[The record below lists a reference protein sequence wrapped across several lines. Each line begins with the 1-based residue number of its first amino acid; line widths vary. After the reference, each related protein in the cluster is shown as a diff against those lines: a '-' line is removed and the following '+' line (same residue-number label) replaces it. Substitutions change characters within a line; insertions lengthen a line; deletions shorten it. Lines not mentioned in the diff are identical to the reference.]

1 MALKPTKSAELENDF
16 GKTEKRLV
24 NQLKHVCNQKGQ
36 EINIEKSK
44 QILHQLGKVYY
55 LKSQHE
61 PDLIGLIQSTAL
73 YNAAIARSSNN
84 EQEIENDLNQ
94 LCKYVLVKSGAR
106 NQNADLTEHAK
117 HVKKEFE
124 KLRDSVKQKLKSVSE
139 LTESTT
145 QDKAENYEKQKV
157 ILIRELQNYITVCY
171 TKIMAD
177 LAKYCYGVMGDAPC
191 RFALI
196 GMGSLARKEI
206 TPYSDF
212 EHIIVLDD
220 GDTNKCSQT
229 EMETLIIPYFKW
241 FSVVF
246 HIIIINLRETILPS
260 VAIPSLND
268 FYTEENENNW
278 FFDSITTRGI
288 SFDGLMPHACKLPIG
303 RQKPT
308 KQKNWKT
315 ELIKPVTNM
324 LEYLTAE
331 SQLKNGYHLSDIL
344 TKTCFVYGDQ
354 AIYDQFSAEVVKI
367 LDNQSEME
375 NIESVKRQINDDLES
390 YATKNSLFRLYM
402 ENEINIKQ
410 IVYRSST
417 LFIAAMGRLF
427 RAHSSSS
434 FEVIEELADINEVT
448 EFAKHKLMYAVA
460 LACEIRLRWY
470 EQCKSQTDAIV
481 TNTGDETAVKKLFK
495 IIGETNTAKYFQI
508 AYALQCDIS
517 KRLNLKK
524 IHFHSNPQLLNFS
537 IGICLGLSQTKLPIS
552 KVEIQATKFN
562 RLYDFDECLKLLKD
576 KEFNKCSTEKK
587 DLTNTFDTLQQLNHA
602 GDILFQLECFD
613 DAINYYQKSLQTI
626 TTDIN
631 ISLNKLLHCR
641 SSKIKALCKN
651 KSDQGKSL
659 PLCLY
664 NIGKCLIETEKPKIA
679 IEYLEQSANIQTKM
693 PKNTATNVELSQ
705 IFHILGQCNIKL
717 QKLKTAQ
724 KYFEKTLQIKEQA
737 TTNAETDTSL
747 AETLHELGSC
757 LLFMNQHTEALEYFR
772 RALQI
777 DERATTN
784 AETDTSLATTLH
796 ELGRC
801 LHAMNQHTEALEYY
815 RRALQIHERATTNAE
830 TDTSLAK
837 TLYEL
842 GRCLHAMNQHTEALE
857 HFRRALQIH
866 ERATTNAETDT
877 SLAMT
882 LNALGCCLL
891 NMNQHTEALE
901 YFRRALQIHERATT
915 NAETDTSLAT
925 TLHELGSC
933 LLFMNQ
939 HTEALEYLRRALQI
953 HERAT
958 TNAETDT
965 SLARILHSLGR
976 CLHAMNQHT
985 EALGYFRRALQIK
998 EQATTNAE
1006 TDTSLATTLHS
1017 LGRCLYAMNRH
1028 TEALECFRRAL
1039 QIKERA
1045 TTNAETDTSLATT
1058 LHELGSCLL
1067 NMNQHTEA
1075 LEYFR
1080 RALQINERATTNAET
1095 DRSLATTLH
1104 ELGSCLLNMNQH
1116 TEALEHFRRALQID
1130 ERATTNAETDTSL
1143 ATTLHE
1149 LGRCLLNMN
1158 QHTEALKYFR
1168 RALQIQERATT
1179 NAETDTSLTTTFTT
1193 LHELGRCLLFMNQ
1206 HTEALEYFRRALQIH
1221 ERATTNAE
1229 TDTSLATTLHELGRC
1244 FLNMNQHTEA
1254 LEYYR
1259 RALQIKERATTN
1271 AETDTSLANTMHSL
1285 GRSLHAMNQHT
1296 EALEY
1301 LRRALQIKERAT
1313 TNAETDTSLAR
1324 TLHELGRC
1332 LLNMNQRTEAL
1343 AYLRRA
1349 RQIHDRVVNGPTRSS
1364 PNLARTRKC
1373 KPEPG
1378 PNPKVIKNCK

>member
-1 MALKPTKSAELENDF
+1 MGLKPTKSAELENDF

-36 EINIEKSK
+36 EINVKESK

-55 LKSQHE
+55 LKNQHE

-73 YNAAIARSSNN
+73 YNAAIARSTNN

-94 LCKYVLVKSGAR
+94 LCKYVLVKSGAQ

-124 KLRDSVKQKLKSVSE
+124 KLRDSIKQKLKSVSE

-145 QDKAENYEKQKV
+145 KNKAESYEKQKV

-177 LAKYCYGVMGDAPC
+177 LAKYCHGVMGDAPC

-220 GDTNKCSQT
+220 GDTNECSQT

-246 HIIIINLRETILPS
+246 HIIIINLRETILPN

-390 YATKNSLFRLYM
+390 YATKNSLFQLYM
-402 ENEINIKQ
+402 KNKINIKK

-427 RAHSSSS
+427 RVHSSSS
-434 FEVIEELADINEVT
+434 FEVIEKLADINEVA

-470 EQCKSQTDAIV
+470 VQCKSQTDAIV
-481 TNTGDETAVKKLFK
+481 ANTGDETAVKKLFK
-495 IIGETNTAKYFQI
+495 IIGEANTTRYFQI

-537 IGICLGLSQTKLPIS
+537 VGICLGLNQTKLPIS
-552 KVEIQATKFN
+552 KVEIQATKFV
-562 RLYDFDECLKLLKD
+562 RLYDFDECLKLLEKN
-576 KEFNKCSTEKK
+576 EFNKLSTEEK

-602 GDILFQLECFD
+602 GNILSELKCFD
-613 DAINYYQKSLQTI
+613 DALNYYQKSLQII

-641 SSKIKALCKN
+641 SSTIKALCKN
-651 KSDQGKSL
+651 KSDQAKSL

-664 NIGKCLIETEKPKIA
+664 NVGKCLMESEKPKKA
-679 IEYLEQSANIQTKM
+679 VEYFEQSATIQMKM
-693 PKNTATNVELSQ
+693 PKNTSTKIELSQ
-705 IFHILGQCNIKL
+705 IFHKIGECNIKL
-717 QKLKTAQ
+717 KELKTAQ
-724 KYFEKTLQIKEQA
+724 KYFEKALQIKEQA

-747 AETLHELGSC
+747 ARTLQSLGSC
-757 LLFMNQHTEALEYFR
+757 LLDMKQHNEALEYFR

-777 DERATTN
+777 KVRATTNAETDKNVASTLHELGRCLLDMKQHTEALEYFQRALQIKELATTN

-796 ELGRC
+796 ELGHC
-801 LHAMNQHTEALEYY
+801 LLDMNQH
-815 RRALQIHERATTNAE
+815 N
-830 TDTSLAK
+830 
-837 TLYEL
+837 
-842 GRCLHAMNQHTEALE
+842 
-857 HFRRALQIH
+857 
-866 ERATTNAETDT
+866 
-877 SLAMT
+877 
-882 LNALGCCLL
+882 
-891 NMNQHTEALE
+891 EALE

-915 NAETDTSLAT
+915 NAETDKNVAS
-925 TLHELGSC
+925 TLHELGRC
-933 LLFMNQ
+933 LLDMKQ
-939 HTEALEYLRRALQI
+939 HTEALEY
-953 HERAT
+953 
-958 TNAETDT
+958 
-965 SLARILHSLGR
+965 
-976 CLHAMNQHT
+976 
-985 EALGYFRRALQIK
+985 
-998 EQATTNAE
+998 
-1006 TDTSLATTLHS
+1006 
-1017 LGRCLYAMNRH
+1017 
-1028 TEALECFRRAL
+1028 FRRAL

-1045 TTNAETDTSLATT
+1045 TTNAETDKSLATT
-1058 LHELGSCLL
+1058 LHELGHCLL
-1067 NMNQHTEA
+1067 NMNQHNEA

-1080 RALQINERATTNAET
+1080 RALQIHERTTTNAET
-1095 DRSLATTLH
+1095 DKNVARTLQSLGL
-1104 ELGSCLLNMNQH
+1104 CLRNMNQH
-1116 TEALEHFRRALQID
+1116 HEALEYFRRALQIK

-1158 QHTEALKYFR
+1158 QH
-1168 RALQIQERATT
+1168 
-1179 NAETDTSLTTTFTT
+1179 N
-1193 LHELGRCLLFMNQ
+1193 
-1206 HTEALEYFRRALQIH
+1206 EALEYFRRALQIKV
-1221 ERATTNAE
+1221 RTTTNAE

-1244 FLNMNQHTEA
+1244 LSDMKQHTD
-1254 LEYYR
+1254 R
-1259 RALQIKERATTN
+1259 STRMFSKSAT
-1271 AETDTSLANTMHSL
+1271 
-1285 GRSLHAMNQHT
+1285 
-1296 EALEY
+1296 
-1301 LRRALQIKERAT
+1301 I
-1313 TNAETDTSLAR
+1313 
-1324 TLHELGRC
+1324 
-1332 LLNMNQRTEAL
+1332 
-1343 AYLRRA
+1343 
-1349 RQIHDRVVNGPTRSS
+1349 
-1364 PNLARTRKC
+1364 
-1373 KPEPG
+1373 
-1378 PNPKVIKNCK
+1378 